1 MFKLIA
7 LDVDG
12 TLLNSHHA
20 LTPAVAKA
28 VKAAQAQGVHIV
40 LATGK
45 QYSAIVPLIEQLE
58 LTAPQVTSHGAL
70 VTDPT
75 ANIILHQQSI
85 PLEPGRR
92 AIAIGAELG
101 VTMVVAGHGKTFAA
115 AHNAD
120 IDYMLTYGDPVP
132 QILDDLTQALDPAPT
147 HLMALAYQRDALYA
161 EAYRRFKAELGDVLN
176 VSLSSPYYVE
186 FLHPQASKG
195 QALAAVC
202 AQLGIDRE
210 QVLAAGDSFN
220 DLSMFEFAG
229 LAVAMDNAHRD
240 VKKQANL
247 VAPSNNDDGVAHLLH
262 EYVLR

>member
-1 MFKLIA
+1 MYKLVA

-12 TLLNSHHA
+12 TLLNSHHE
-20 LTPAVAKA
+20 LTPAVAEA
-28 VKAAQAQGVHIV
+28 IRAALAQDVHVV

-45 QYSAIVPLIEQLE
+45 QYSAIIPLIEQLE
-58 LTAPQVTSHGAL
+58 LTAPQITSHGAL
-70 VTDPT
+70 VTDPVQ
-75 ANIILHQQSI
+75 NIVLHQQCI

-92 AIAIGAELG
+92 AITIGAELG

-132 QILDDLTQALDPAPT
+132 QILDDLTQALDLAPT
-147 HLMALAYQRDALYA
+147 HLMALAYKRDALYA
-161 EAYRRFKAELGDVLN
+161 EAYNRFRADLGDVLN

-202 AQLGIDRE
+202 AQLGVERE
-210 QVLAAGDSFN
+210 SVLAAGDSFN
-220 DLSMFEFAG
+220 DLSMFAFAG
-229 LAVAMDNAHRD
+229 LAVAMDNAHSD
-240 VKKQANL
+240 VKKHANII
-247 VAPSNNDDGVAHLLH
+247 APSNNADGVAHLLRQ
-262 EYVLR
+262 YVLR